1 MSITDRLTVIS
12 LGIGI
17 ILAVTSGSCSTN
29 ARIDDLR
36 ADMNAR
42 FADLRGDM
50 NARFAEAAAEVNA
63 RFTEA
68 SDQRRDEHRRIDE
81 RLDRLEDILLKPAQP
96 ADE

>member
-1 MSITDRLTVIS
+1 MSSTDRLTVIS

-17 ILAVTSGSCSTN
+17 ILAVTGGSCSTN

-42 FADLRGDM
+42 FADLRAD
-50 NARFAEAAAEVNA
+50 VNA

-68 SDQRRDEHRRIDE
+68 AAERRDEHRRIDD
-81 RLDRLEDILLKPAQP
+81 RLDRLEDILLKPVQP